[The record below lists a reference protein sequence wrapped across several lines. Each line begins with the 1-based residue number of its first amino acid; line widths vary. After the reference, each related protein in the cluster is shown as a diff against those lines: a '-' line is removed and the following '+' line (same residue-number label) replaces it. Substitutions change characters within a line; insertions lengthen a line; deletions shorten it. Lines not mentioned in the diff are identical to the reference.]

1 MKVRNVVGATGL
13 AAVLVALS
21 ATPGYSQT
29 AINVPENV
37 DSYAENADPDDPCL
51 ASYEAF
57 LNEPACEA
65 AREAALLEEETIPTA
80 EEDLT
85 AAQEE
90 FDAAIAEDSIELAA
104 LNDELTTAQ
113 TALDEAEADLATA
126 VTDAAT
132 AQQAAEDIALA
143 VNTAERP
150 LLAEAAREGLT
161 LDEFIDENAD
171 DERVVALLA
180 LRTDYDAALADAL
193 EKQEAITG
201 ATELRDDA
209 LTVRDEAAQAV
220 SDYVPVAT
228 AELFA
233 AVATAQAAL
242 DEAEAALA
250 AAQALAD
257 TPLPAGENV
266 NYDILTGSDAN
277 PAKAVLEASIC
288 AAAPDSEGC
297 VAAAELA
304 SPADVGQA
312 IVEGLDSLHQT
323 DLALAQSLD
332 DEQTAR
338 IAADVALGERIDDEE
353 AARIAADDVLQ
364 ANIDAEA
371 ATRAA
376 ADVTLQENIDA
387 EAATRAAADTTLQ
400 ANIDAEA
407 ATRAAADDVLTA
419 SVAAESAARAAADVT
434 LQNNINAL
442 DARVTQ
448 LGQRVDALTKESR
461 QGIAMAMALAAIPTV
476 NYGKF
481 SLGLGVGTF
490 ASETAAAVG
499 MDFVISERVKFKVG
513 FSTTGDESGGSAGF
527 AIGF

>member
-37 DSYAENADPDDPCL
+37 DTYAENADPDDPCL

-65 AREAALLEEETIPTA
+65 AREAATLEDETIPTA

-90 FDAAIAEDSIELAA
+90 LDGAIEEDTIELAA
-104 LNDELTTAQ
+104 LNGELTTAQ

-132 AQQAAEDIALA
+132 AQQTAEDIALD

-161 LDEFIDENAD
+161 LDEFIDANAD

-180 LRTDYDAALADAL
+180 LRTEYEAALTDAL

-201 ATELRDDA
+201 ATELRDEA
-209 LTVRDEAAQAV
+209 LDLRDEAALAV

-228 AELFA
+228 DELFA
-233 AVATAQAAL
+233 AVTTAQAAL
-242 DEAEAALA
+242 DEANAALA
-250 AAQALAD
+250 AAQALAA

-297 VAAAELA
+297 AVVAELA

-332 DEQTAR
+332 DEQAAR
-338 IAADVALGERIDDEE
+338 IAGDLALGERIDDEE
-353 AARIAADDVLQ
+353 AARIANDLALGESIANEEVARIAADDV
-364 ANIDAEA
+364 
-371 ATRAA
+371 
-376 ADVTLQENIDA
+376 
-387 EAATRAAADTTLQ
+387 LQ